1 MKIHHTYHQREERIE
16 ISTSLAGKQRL
27 AALGLFA
34 VFAVATLI
42 VPTITPKATAVWVPS
57 TLAFLALAIAL
68 GRLVY
73 RIKPGSHVLVQ
84 LRLLGFPVFS
94 KFIDAARFHLIGI
107 TGEDGGSVE
116 PPIRKRG
123 GPAHYDHRWIP

>member
-27 AALGLFA
+27 AALGL
-34 VFAVATLI
+34 FAVATLI

-94 KFIDAARFHLIGI
+94 KFIDAATFHSIGI

-123 GPAHYDHRWIP
+123 GPARYDHRWIP